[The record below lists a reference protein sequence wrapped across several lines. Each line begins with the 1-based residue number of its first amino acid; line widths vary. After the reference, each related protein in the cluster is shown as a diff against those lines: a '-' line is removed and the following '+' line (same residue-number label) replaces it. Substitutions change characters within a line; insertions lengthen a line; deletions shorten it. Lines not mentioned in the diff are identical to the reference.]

1 MHEGLRTVNTRILV
15 ADDSAEA
22 RQALCRL
29 FASEQGLDVCAQAEN
44 GQAAID
50 QAQQHR
56 PDLIILDLAMPVMN
70 GLDAARVLKQMMPGT
85 PIILATLHAETA
97 LEQRLRR
104 PRRHSSSQRRRS
116 PPHRANQDPAA
127 RSVGPHRG
135 NSATSKKE
143 TGHA

>member
-1 MHEGLRTVNTRILV
+1 VNKRILV

-29 FASEQGLDVCAQAEN
+29 FASEKGLDVCAQAEN

-50 QAQQHR
+50 QARQHR

-70 GLDAARVLKQMMPGT
+70 GIDAARILKQMMPGT

-97 LEQRLRR
+97 LEQLAFGAYVDKVISKGDVRRLIEQTRTLLNV
-104 PRRHSSSQRRRS
+104 
-116 PPHRANQDPAA
+116 A
-127 RSVGPHRG
+127 
-135 NSATSKKE
+135 
-143 TGHA
+143 

>member
-1 MHEGLRTVNTRILV
+1 MNKRILV

-50 QAQQHR
+50 QARQHR

-70 GLDAARVLKQMMPGT
+70 GIDAARILKQMMPGT

-97 LEQRLRR
+97 LEQLAFGAHVDKVISKGDVRRLIE
-104 PRRHSSSQRRRS
+104 Q
-116 PPHRANQDPAA
+116 A
-127 RSVGPHRG
+127 RTLLNV
-135 NSATSKKE
+135 A
-143 TGHA
+143 

>member
-1 MHEGLRTVNTRILV
+1 MNKRILV

-29 FASEQGLDVCAQAEN
+29 FASEKGLDVCAQAEN

-70 GLDAARVLKQMMPGT
+70 GIDAARILKQMMPST

-97 LEQRLRR
+97 LEQLAFGAHVDKVVSKGDSRRLIEQTRTLLR
-104 PRRHSSSQRRRS
+104 V
-116 PPHRANQDPAA
+116 A
-127 RSVGPHRG
+127 
-135 NSATSKKE
+135 
-143 TGHA
+143 